1 MDYITSCKRRGSS
14 TDGTSPRLDHGPLPA
29 VSPDDRAV
37 VVQVHA
43 APPGPSAA
51 DDARGEP
58 GVSGQLVR
66 CQSME
71 ELLAAM
77 IHVLADVPAQHVAM
91 PNRHLGSLLL

>member
-1 MDYITSCKRRGSS
+1 MGPSQP
-14 TDGTSPRLDHGPLPA
+14 SPRTH
-29 VSPDDRAV
+29 RAV
-37 VVQVHA
+37 VVPGRA
-43 APPGPSAA
+43 APSGPSAA

-91 PNRHLGSLLL
+91 PNRHLGSLLV